1 MRVTMMRLFNLL
13 LSPIGRVAS
22 WPMRNIETFPS
33 KRMYL
38 YLSLVKRKVAEFYH
52 NIDRRRYL
60 VWFKWLIFIT
70 FSGQLMVSL
79 EASWTF
85 SVSSIHT
92 WVLLI
97 SEFFPPWFHLLA
109 ARRPR
114 LPSRW
119 RRRWPLPTLNRHHRS
134 RTCPMVQLRE
144 IPLPLLPLRQLPPS
158 RLPPHQQ
165 TYLNKSP
172 TFDKQKL
179 ELAVMMKILRRR
191 TLSSILRTRNKQER
205 QRNRRQRRI
214 LTLPRGLCRPTCS
227 SLLRFWVH

>member
-1 MRVTMMRLFNLL
+1 
-13 LSPIGRVAS
+13 
-22 WPMRNIETFPS
+22 MRNIETYPS
-33 KRMYL
+33 KQMYL

-52 NIDRRRYL
+52 NIGRRRYL
-60 VWFKWLIFIT
+60 VWFKWLIFIA

-119 RRRWPLPTLNRHHRS
+119 RRLRPLPTTPQLARS
-134 RTCPMVQLRE
+134 RTCPMVQLQE
-144 IPLPLLPLRQLPPS
+144 IPLPRLPLHWDSCPPRDFLHIRSKPTSTSPPPS
-158 RLPPHQQ
+158 TSR
-165 TYLNKSP
+165 SW
-172 TFDKQKL
+172 
-179 ELAVMMKILRRR
+179 
-191 TLSSILRTRNKQER
+191 
-205 QRNRRQRRI
+205 
-214 LTLPRGLCRPTCS
+214 
-227 SLLRFWVH
+227 SLQLWWRFWEGEHCRQS